1 MPEPF
6 ADAEAEFCR
15 LIGAFLMEFSQLE
28 TMIQARLAQAIEL
41 PEEFSTCTQSKFLEL
56 GTRCTGSLSP
66 GFLPGWPSL
75 SLDGKIERHLRPQ
88 LNLSDARP

>member
-56 GTRCTGSLSP
+56 GIAVHRKP
-66 GFLPGWPSL
+66 IARVPSRL
-75 SLDGKIERHLRPQ
+75 ALAEPRW
-88 LNLSDARP
+88 